1 MPIAVYITAYTTRE
15 IEEETLEPHPA
26 LRVFVRQ
33 VEEDGYQITPN
44 EALLINVIVRQQH
57 ALTAMARGFVDL
69 RRTREDGER

>member
-1 MPIAVYITAYTTRE
+1 MSTQYITFYGAKD

-33 VEEDGYQITPN
+33 VEGEGYQPTPN

-69 RRTREDGER
+69 RRTRETGER